1 MGLKDTFLRPRFLIY
16 VGIFIFLLFM
26 PKLLPIYQLML
37 MESGITFAIMCLGF
51 NLLLRYTGLLSFGH
65 GALFATGAYAV
76 GMMGEYFPDLY
87 RIEIL
92 ISLAASLIVSA
103 IFGFICVRHTR
114 IFFSILA
121 LALSMVLFA
130 LLVKLYN
137 ITGGSDG
144 IHIEL
149 PIMFGKSF
157 EGMKRFEF
165 LSGAYYYFLIGIFAA
180 CTIIML
186 VIVSSPFGKALQS
199 IRDNEVRAEMIG
211 IRVRRYRWYA
221 FVLSG
226 LYTGLGGA
234 LWSFVNVLSGLYT
247 GLGGALWSFVNGHV
261 SPEIAEWVF
270 SGEIVYMTLLGGFMV
285 FEGPII
291 GAILFTYLKL
301 YAVSITQYWMFIIGA
316 TLIVLVLLL
325 PEGITGGFV
334 KLFTKLKRGEA
345 TGAA

>member
-1 MGLKDTFLRPRFLIY
+1 MGFKDTILRPKFLVY
-16 VGIFIFLLFM
+16 LGIFILLLFL
-26 PKLLPIYQLML
+26 PKLLPTYHLML
-37 MESGITFAIMCLGF
+37 FESGITFAIMGLGF

-76 GMMGEYFPDLY
+76 GMMGRYFPDLY

-92 ISLAASLIVSA
+92 IPVALLASLIVSA

-114 IFFSILA
+114 VFFAILA
-121 LALSMVLFA
+121 LAVSMVLYS
-130 LLVKLYN
+130 LLAKFYN
-137 ITGGSDG
+137 ITGGTDG
-144 IHIEL
+144 IHIDL
-149 PIMFGKSF
+149 PIMFGRSF

-165 LSGAYYYFLIGIFAA
+165 LSGTYYYFLIVIFAA
-180 CTIIML
+180 CTVIML
-186 VIVSSPFGKALQS
+186 GIVNSPFGKALQS

-221 FVLSG
+221 FILSG
-226 LYTGLGGA
+226 LFTG
-234 LWSFVNVLSGLYT
+234 T
-247 GLGGALWSFVNGHV
+247 GGALWSFVNGHV

-301 YAVSITQYWMFIIGA
+301 YAVSTTQYWMFIIGA
-316 TLIVLVLLL
+316 TLITLVLLL
-325 PEGITGGFV
+325 PEGIAGGFV
-334 KLFTKLKRGEA
+334 RLFVKLRKGGA

>member
-1 MGLKDTFLRPRFLIY
+1 MLRPKFFIY
-16 VGIFIFLLFM
+16 LGCFVLLLF
-26 PKLLPIYQLML
+26 LPRLVPTYQLL
-37 MESGITFAIMCLGF
+37 LIESGITFAIMGLGF

-65 GALFATGAYAV
+65 GALFATGAYTV
-76 GMMGEYFPDLY
+76 GMIGKYLPELY

-92 ISLAASLIVSA
+92 VPAAVVAAIIVSA
-103 IFGFICVRHTR
+103 LFGFVCVRHTR

-144 IHIEL
+144 IHVDL
-149 PIMFGKSF
+149 PIMFGKSY

-165 LSGAYYYFLIGIFAA
+165 LSGGYYYILILVFAA
-180 CTIIML
+180 CTLLMMG
-186 VIVSSPFGKALQS
+186 IVNSPFGKALQS
-199 IRDNEVRAEMIG
+199 IRDNEIRAEMIG
-211 IRVRRYRWYA
+211 IPVRRYRWYA
-221 FVLSG
+221 FIISG
-226 LYTGLGGA
+226 LFTGVGGA
-234 LWSFVNVLSGLYT
+234 M
-247 GLGGALWSFVNGHV
+247 WSFVNGHV
-261 SPEIAEWVF
+261 TPEISEWVF

-285 FEGPII
+285 FEGPIV

-316 TLIVLVLLL
+316 TLIALVLLL

-334 KLFTKLKRGEA
+334 KLVARRPKTSVKG
-345 TGAA
+345 TT

>member
-1 MGLKDTFLRPRFLIY
+1 MGFKNTILSSKFFVY
-16 VGIFIFLLFM
+16 AVIFILLLFM
-26 PKLLPIYQLML
+26 PAVLPAYHLILF
-37 MESGITFAIMCLGF
+37 ESGLTFAIMCLGF

-76 GMMGEYFPDLY
+76 GMMGKYFPDLY
-87 RIEIL
+87 RIEVL
-92 ISLAASLIVSA
+92 IPVALLASLIVSA

-114 IFFSILA
+114 VFFSILA

-130 LLVKLYN
+130 LLVKLYD

-144 IHIEL
+144 LHIDL
-149 PIMFGKSF
+149 PIMFGKSY

-165 LSGAYYYFLIGIFAA
+165 LSGAYYYVLLCMFTISTISMLGI
-180 CTIIML
+180 
-186 VIVSSPFGKALQS
+186 VNSPFGKALQS

-211 IRVRRYRWYA
+211 IRVRRYRLYA
-221 FVLSG
+221 FILSG
-226 LYTGLGGA
+226 LFCG
-234 LWSFVNVLSGLYT
+234 V
-247 GLGGALWSFVNGHV
+247 GGALWSFVNGHV
-261 SPEIAEWVF
+261 TPEIAEWVF

-301 YAVSITQYWMFIIGA
+301 YAFSITQYWMFIIGA
-316 TLIVLVLLL
+316 TLIILVLLL

-334 KLFTKLKRGEA
+334 KLFVKLRRGES

>member
-1 MGLKDTFLRPRFLIY
+1 MVFKDALMRPKFFAYL
-16 VGIFIFLLFM
+16 GIFILLLF
-26 PKLLPIYQLML
+26 LPRLISIYQLIL
-37 MESGITFAIMCLGF
+37 IESGITFAIMGLGF

-65 GALFATGAYAV
+65 GALFAAGAYAV
-76 GMMGEYFPDLY
+76 AMMGEYYPDLF

-92 ISLAASLIVSA
+92 IPVALLASFVVSA

-130 LLVKLYN
+130 LLVKLYD

-144 IHIEL
+144 LHVDL
-149 PIMFGKSF
+149 PVMLGRSF
-157 EGMKRFEF
+157 EGMKRPEF
-165 LSGAYYYFLIGIFAA
+165 LSGAYYYLLICIFAI
-180 CTIIML
+180 CTIVML
-186 VIVSSPFGKALQS
+186 CIVNSPFGKALQS

-221 FVLSG
+221 FIISG
-226 LYTGLGGA
+226 L
-234 LWSFVNVLSGLYT
+234 FT

-261 SPEIAEWVF
+261 TPEIAEWVF
-270 SGEIVYMTLLGGFMV
+270 SGEIVYMTLLGGFVV

-291 GAILFTYLKL
+291 GAILFTYLRL
-301 YAVSITQYWMFIIGA
+301 YAVAITQYWMFVIGA
-316 TLIVLVLLL
+316 TLIILVLLL

-334 KLFTKLKRGEA
+334 RLFARFKRA
-345 TGAA
+345 DVTGAA

>member
-1 MGLKDTFLRPRFLIY
+1 MGFKDAILRPKFFVYL
-16 VGIFIFLLFM
+16 GIFTLLLFM
-26 PKLLPIYQLML
+26 PKLLSIYQLML
-37 MESGITFAIMCLGF
+37 LESGITFAIMGLGF

-65 GALFATGAYAV
+65 GALFATGAYTV
-76 GMMGEYFPDLY
+76 GMMGRYFPDLY

-92 ISLAASLIVSA
+92 IPLALLASLIVSA

-114 IFFSILA
+114 VFFAILA

-137 ITGGSDG
+137 LTGGSDG
-144 IHIEL
+144 IHIDL

-157 EGMKRFEF
+157 EGVKRFEF
-165 LSGAYYYFLIGIFAA
+165 LSGSFYYFLISIFAA
-180 CTIIML
+180 STIIML
-186 VIVSSPFGKALQS
+186 GIVNSPFGKALQS

-221 FVLSG
+221 FILSG
-226 LYTGLGGA
+226 L
-234 LWSFVNVLSGLYT
+234 FT

-261 SPEIAEWVF
+261 TPEISEWVF

-285 FEGPII
+285 FEGPIV

-334 KLFTKLKRGEA
+334 RLFGKFRRGETKGA
-345 TGAA
+345 T

>member
-1 MGLKDTFLRPRFLIY
+1 MGFKDMILRPKSFVY
-16 VGIFIFLLFM
+16 AVIFILLLFM
-26 PKLLPIYQLML
+26 PAVLPTYHLML
-37 MESGITFAIMCLGF
+37 FESGITFAIMGLGF

-76 GMMGEYFPDLY
+76 GMMGRYFPDLY

-92 ISLAASLIVSA
+92 IPVALLASLIVSA

-114 IFFSILA
+114 VFFAILA
-121 LALSMVLFA
+121 LAVSMVLYA
-130 LLVKLYN
+130 LLVKFYN

-144 IHIEL
+144 IHIDL
-149 PIMFGKSF
+149 PIMLGKSY

-165 LSGAYYYFLIGIFAA
+165 LSGAFYYLLLCIFGA

-186 VIVSSPFGKALQS
+186 GIVNSPFGKALQS

-221 FVLSG
+221 FILSG
-226 LYTGLGGA
+226 LFTGM
-234 LWSFVNVLSGLYT
+234 
-247 GLGGALWSFVNGHV
+247 GGALWSFVNGHIT
-261 SPEIAEWVF
+261 PETAEWVF

-301 YAVSITQYWMFIIGA
+301 YAVSFTQYWMFIIGA
-316 TLIVLVLLL
+316 TLIILVLLL

-334 KLFTKLKRGEA
+334 KLFARLKRGEA

>member
-1 MGLKDTFLRPRFLIY
+1 MGFKDTILRPKFLVY
-16 VGIFIFLLFM
+16 LGIFVLLLFL
-26 PKLLPIYQLML
+26 PKLLPTYHLML
-37 MESGITFAIMCLGF
+37 FESGITFAIMGLGF

-76 GMMGEYFPDLY
+76 GMMGRYFPDLY

-92 ISLAASLIVSA
+92 IPVALLASLIVSA

-114 IFFSILA
+114 VFFAILA
-121 LALSMVLFA
+121 LAVSMVLYS
-130 LLVKLYN
+130 LVAKFYN
-137 ITGGSDG
+137 ITGGTDG
-144 IHIEL
+144 IHIDL
-149 PIMFGKSF
+149 PIMFGRSF

-165 LSGAYYYFLIGIFAA
+165 LSGTYYYFLIVIFAA
-180 CTIIML
+180 CTVIML
-186 VIVSSPFGKALQS
+186 GIVNSPFGKALQS

-221 FVLSG
+221 FILSG
-226 LYTGLGGA
+226 LFTGM
-234 LWSFVNVLSGLYT
+234 
-247 GLGGALWSFVNGHV
+247 GGALWSFVNGHV

-301 YAVSITQYWMFIIGA
+301 YAFSTTQYWMFVIGA
-316 TLIVLVLLL
+316 TLITLVLLL
-325 PEGITGGFV
+325 PEGIAGGFV
-334 KLFTKLKRGEA
+334 RLFVKLRKGEA

>member
-1 MGLKDTFLRPRFLIY
+1 MGFKDMILKPKSFVY
-16 VGIFIFLLFM
+16 AVIFILLLFM
-26 PKLLPIYQLML
+26 PAVLPIYHLML
-37 MESGITFAIMCLGF
+37 FESGLTFAIMCLGF

-76 GMMGEYFPDLY
+76 GMMGRYFPDLY

-92 ISLAASLIVSA
+92 IPVALLASLIASA

-144 IHIEL
+144 LHIDL
-149 PIMFGKSF
+149 PIMLGKSY

-165 LSGAYYYFLIGIFAA
+165 LSGAYYYVVLCMFTLCAILMFGI
-180 CTIIML
+180 
-186 VIVSSPFGKALQS
+186 VNSPFGKALQS

-211 IRVRRYRWYA
+211 IRVRRYRLYA
-221 FVLSG
+221 FILSG
-226 LYTGLGGA
+226 LFCGM
-234 LWSFVNVLSGLYT
+234 
-247 GLGGALWSFVNGHV
+247 GGALWSFVNGHV
-261 SPEIAEWVF
+261 TPEIAEWVF

-301 YAVSITQYWMFIIGA
+301 YAFSITQYWMFIIGV
-316 TLIVLVLLL
+316 TLVALVLLL
-325 PEGITGGFV
+325 PEGISGGFV
-334 KLFTKLKRGEA
+334 RLFVKLRRGKV

>member
-1 MGLKDTFLRPRFLIY
+1 MGFKDAILRPKSFVYL
-16 VGIFIFLLFM
+16 GIFIFLLFM
-26 PKLLPIYQLML
+26 PSLLPIYHLML
-37 MESGITFAIMCLGF
+37 FESGLTFAIMCLGF

-76 GMMGEYFPDLY
+76 GMMGRYFPDLY

-92 ISLAASLIVSA
+92 IPVALLASLIVSA

-114 IFFSILA
+114 VFFAILA

-130 LLVKLYN
+130 LLIKLYD

-144 IHIEL
+144 VHIDL
-149 PIMFGKSF
+149 PIMFGKSY

-165 LSGAYYYFLIGIFAA
+165 LSGAFYYLLLCIFGA

-186 VIVSSPFGKALQS
+186 GIVNSPFGMALQS

-226 LYTGLGGA
+226 LFTGM
-234 LWSFVNVLSGLYT
+234 
-247 GLGGALWSFVNGHV
+247 GGALWSFVNGHIT
-261 SPEIAEWVF
+261 PETAEWIF

-301 YAVSITQYWMFIIGA
+301 YAVSFTQYWMFIIGA
-316 TLIVLVLLL
+316 TLIILVLLL

-334 KLFTKLKRGEA
+334 KLFARLKRGEA
-345 TGAA
+345 TGAT

>member
-1 MGLKDTFLRPRFLIY
+1 MGFKDTILRPKSFVYL
-16 VGIFIFLLFM
+16 GIFVLLLFL
-26 PKLLPIYQLML
+26 PKLLPTYHLML
-37 MESGITFAIMCLGF
+37 FESGITFAIMGLGF

-76 GMMGEYFPDLY
+76 GMMGRYFPDLY

-92 ISLAASLIVSA
+92 IPVALLASLIVSA

-114 IFFSILA
+114 VFFAILA
-121 LALSMVLFA
+121 LAVSMVLYS
-130 LLVKLYN
+130 LLAKFYN
-137 ITGGSDG
+137 ITGGTDG
-144 IHIEL
+144 IHIDL
-149 PIMFGKSF
+149 PIMFGRSF

-165 LSGAYYYFLIGIFAA
+165 LSGTYYYFLIVIFAA
-180 CTIIML
+180 CTVIML
-186 VIVSSPFGKALQS
+186 GIVNSPFGKALQS

-221 FVLSG
+221 FILSG
-226 LYTGLGGA
+226 LFTG
-234 LWSFVNVLSGLYT
+234 T
-247 GLGGALWSFVNGHV
+247 GGALWSFVNGHV

-301 YAVSITQYWMFIIGA
+301 YAVSTTQYWMFIIGA
-316 TLIVLVLLL
+316 TLITLVLLL
-325 PEGITGGFV
+325 PEGIAGGFV
-334 KLFTKLKRGEA
+334 KLFVKLRKGEA

>member
-1 MGLKDTFLRPRFLIY
+1 MLRPKFFIY
-16 VGIFIFLLFM
+16 LGCFVLLLF
-26 PKLLPIYQLML
+26 LPRLVPTYQLL
-37 MESGITFAIMCLGF
+37 LIESGITFAIMGLGF

-65 GALFATGAYAV
+65 GALFATGAYTV
-76 GMMGEYFPDLY
+76 GMIGKYLPELY

-92 ISLAASLIVSA
+92 VPAAVVAAIIVSA
-103 IFGFICVRHTR
+103 LFGFVCVRHTR

-144 IHIEL
+144 IHVDL
-149 PIMFGKSF
+149 PIMFGKSY

-165 LSGAYYYFLIGIFAA
+165 LSGGYYYILILVFTA
-180 CTIIML
+180 CTLLMMG
-186 VIVSSPFGKALQS
+186 IVNSPFGKALQS
-199 IRDNEVRAEMIG
+199 IRDNEIRAEMIG
-211 IRVRRYRWYA
+211 IPVRRYRWYA
-221 FVLSG
+221 FIISG
-226 LYTGLGGA
+226 LFTGVGGA
-234 LWSFVNVLSGLYT
+234 M
-247 GLGGALWSFVNGHV
+247 WSFVNGHV
-261 SPEIAEWVF
+261 TPEISEWVF

-285 FEGPII
+285 FEGPIV

-316 TLIVLVLLL
+316 TLIALVLLL

-334 KLFTKLKRGEA
+334 KLVARRPKTSVKG
-345 TGAA
+345 TT